1 LALGVQLYRRI
12 ARLIAECFCMS
23 SITQSQ
29 LSFDSGGKEI
39 RLDCFLPETIG
50 QHFPAVI
57 GLHGS
62 GGGHL
67 SMAAPASLLAEQG
80 FAVYVLHYFD
90 RTGNTEIDGLQTI
103 FRHFPVWMK
112 TLWDAVSFVARQPQV
127 DAERIGLLGFSLGAY
142 LALSESTI
150 DSRIRAVVEFFGG
163 MPKEMKLF
171 TRRLCPVL
179 ILHGELDKT
188 VPVEEAYHLKQI
200 LEKKQIPYE
209 MQIYPGVGH
218 GFSGEIWRDAGLR
231 TLTFLSKHLAS
242 GPQTESVEYSEKTN
256 WKRSF

>member
-1 LALGVQLYRRI
+1 MY
-12 ARLIAECFCMS
+12 

-29 LSFDSGGKEI
+29 LSFESGGRNI
-39 RLDCFLPETIG
+39 RLDCFLPTAAG
-50 QHFPAVI
+50 RRFPAVI

-62 GGGHL
+62 GGGHA
-67 SMAAPASLLAEQG
+67 SMADPASMLAEQG

-90 RTGNTEIDGLQTI
+90 RTGTAEIDGLQTI

-127 DAERIGLLGFSLGAY
+127 DPQRIGLLGFSLGAY
-142 LALSESTI
+142 LALSASAI
-150 DSRIRAVVEFFGG
+150 DSRIQAVVEFFGG

-179 ILHGELDKT
+179 ILHGEQDKT
-188 VPVEEAYHLKQI
+188 VPVEEAYHLQHI
-200 LEKKQIPYE
+200 LEKRQIAYE
-209 MQIYPGVGH
+209 MQIYPSAGH

-231 TLTFLSKHLAS
+231 ALAFFKKHLAA
-242 GPQTESVEYSEKTN
+242 ENCAAANV
-256 WKRSF
+256 